1 MIFSPQLHLPEW
13 WPGTLVLCAGIM
25 AIGFSLYRRRSSFVS
40 MSARALR
47 VFLLLI
53 FLSVAVAVIP
63 QFSIAQG
70 YKLLN
75 FGVLGAVNVTPL
87 AYAPI
92 VLAAGWWGYGCA
104 ILLGL
109 TGSLAHS
116 LWHDL
121 YLFTVLEWA
130 MVATIVT
137 FLMRQDYIGKLP
149 MITRNPLPAALVAAS
164 LLWPLQLAYL
174 ILDTGPKGLAQPD
187 LLAAVWAGGAPS
199 LFSNLFFAG
208 IVGELA
214 RRIAPYRWFNRTP
227 RRIPPYATNLN
238 RRLLFALLPMTI
250 FGIAILFW
258 ANTRIVSNAAT
269 ELVVDQMTRDA
280 KNAADVVPFFIR
292 TGERLVLDLSSDPSL
307 YGQDTTDRTEHL
319 SQGISTIPYFNQL
332 VFFDTYGRPVT
343 GYPEKDVGLLELTA
357 GEIVAVQNGLQERQL
372 GHELVFPNQKDAPVL
387 VSFVSPVVEP
397 NTDVLIGVL
406 LGRANVV
413 TSPLMIPA
421 IKSLQ
426 GLLVGSG
433 IGFITDGQDR
443 IIYHPDPNLVQNVWQ
458 PDFNAEILR
467 TSSSNGM
474 AYSDR
479 DDDGLRRLIYYLP
492 VQDYPWKIVIEVPF
506 SSVLV
511 QTTKLSTP
519 LTLLLLAVGAI
530 GIVFLLAISSRMTLP
545 LGLLA
550 AATEK
555 ITEGNLADPVDIDG
569 PDEVG
574 RLGEAFERMRTRV
587 RSQVDELNI
596 LLQASRAVAGSLQLD
611 ECLPPILNGAL
622 SVTDAVGARLLLK
635 SFNGNNSNVQTYSTG
650 SASDDMSVFDDNIFE
665 LVENDGQIIAIEN
678 VSRARA
684 VLDIRPGK
692 HSLQAIIALPVQ
704 HETSLIGVLW
714 LGYSNPH
721 IFSRSESD
729 LLMTLAGQA
738 AIAVA
743 NSRLF
748 EASEGGRQQLDAILT
763 ATPDAIIVTDPRLR
777 LVLVN
782 PAAEDIFDLQ
792 GKEIVGRRINEIIHQ
807 PQLAVALHS
816 SDERTSSHEI
826 KLPDGRT
833 FSGSTSS
840 IVRQDGSIIGRLA
853 VLRDVT
859 EFKNLDQ
866 QKTDAIEAVSND
878 LKGPLALMQ
887 GYSTMLP
894 MVGKLNNRQSEFAE
908 KIAAGVEQMSNL
920 IEDVLDLHRI
930 ESDIGYSMQDLDMG
944 EIVQDQ
950 IEEIK
955 PVAVSRGIQLVCSV
969 GNSIEAISGDKSMLR
984 RAIRHL
990 LDNSLQY
997 SSSGGTV
1004 QVNVQMLKSEV
1015 EISVADDGIGISRA
1029 DQDRLFEKFYRVY
1042 GQQDTDAVGSGLG
1055 LSFVKSISERHGGR
1069 VWLESQLG
1077 QGSTFYLTLPT
1088 NINE

>member
-1 MIFSPQLHLPEW
+1 M
-13 WPGTLVLCAGIM
+13 
-25 AIGFSLYRRRSSFVS
+25 S

-47 VFLLLI
+47 VFLLLL
-53 FLSVAVAVIP
+53 FLSVTVAVIP
-63 QFSIAQG
+63 QFSIPKG
-70 YKLLN
+70 YNLLD
-75 FGVLGAVNVTPL
+75 FGSLGFINNVTPL
-87 AYAPI
+87 AYVPI
-92 VLAAGWWGYGCA
+92 VLAAGWWGYGCS

-109 TGSLAHS
+109 SGSLVHS
-116 LWHDL
+116 LWHGL
-121 YLFTVLEWA
+121 YLFTILEWA
-130 MVATIVT
+130 MVAAIVT
-137 FLMRQDYIGKLP
+137 FLMRQDYIGRLP
-149 MITRNPLPAALVAAS
+149 MITRNPIPAVLVAGF
-164 LLWPLQLAYL
+164 LIWPLQLAYL

-187 LLAAVWAGGAPS
+187 LLATVWAGGAPS
-199 LFSNLFFAG
+199 LFINLFLAG
-208 IVGELA
+208 LVGELA
-214 RRIAPYRWFNRTP
+214 RRMAPSRWFNRTP

-238 RRLLFALLPMTI
+238 RRLLFAFLPMTI
-250 FGIAILFW
+250 FGIGVLFW

-307 YGQDTTDRTEHL
+307 YEQDIADRMKHL
-319 SQGISTIPYFNQL
+319 SQGISRIPYFNQL
-332 VFFDTYGRPVT
+332 VFFDTFGRPVT
-343 GYPEKDVGLLELTA
+343 GYPESDVDLLGLTA
-357 GEIVAVQNGLQERQL
+357 GEIVAVQNGLQERQS
-372 GHELVFPNQKDAPVL
+372 GHELVFPNQRGAPVL
-387 VSFVSPVVEP
+387 VSFVSPVIEP
-397 NTDVLIGVL
+397 NSGVLFGVL
-406 LGRANVV
+406 LGRANIV

-433 IGFITDGQDR
+433 IGFITDEQDR
-443 IIYHPDPNLVQNVWQ
+443 IIYHPDTNLVQEVWQ
-458 PDFNAEILR
+458 PDFKAETLT
-467 TSSSNGM
+467 TSSSTGL

-492 VQDYPWKIVIEVPF
+492 VKDYPWKIVIEVPY

-511 QTTKLSTP
+511 QTTEISGP

-530 GIVFLLAISSRMTLP
+530 GILLLLAISSRLTLP

-555 ITEGNLADPVDIDG
+555 ITEGNLSDTVDIDG

-587 RSQVDELNI
+587 RSQVDELSI
-596 LLQASRAVAGSLQLD
+596 LLDASRSVAGSLELD
-611 ECLPPILNGAL
+611 ECLPPILDGAL

-635 SFNGNNSNVQTYSTG
+635 SFNGRNANVQSYAAG
-650 SASDDMSVFDDNIFE
+650 SASDDMSFFDDNIFE
-665 LVENDGQIIAIEN
+665 LVENSGQIIAIEN

-684 VLDIRPGK
+684 VLDISSGNYP
-692 HSLQAIIALPVQ
+692 LQAIIALPVQ

-714 LGYSNPH
+714 LGYSIPH

-738 AIAVA
+738 AVAVA
-743 NSRLF
+743 NARLF

-782 PAAEDIFDLQ
+782 PAAEDIFGLRD
-792 GKEIVGRRINEIIHQ
+792 KEIVGRRINEIIHQ

-816 SDERTSSHEI
+816 NDERTSSHEI
-826 KLPDGRT
+826 NLPDGRT

-840 IVRQDGSIIGRLA
+840 IVRQDGSILGRLA

-859 EFKNLDQ
+859 EFKDLDQ

-894 MVGKLNNRQSEFAE
+894 MVGKLNSRQSEFAE

-930 ESDIGYSMQDLDMG
+930 ESDVGSSVQDLDVRK
-944 EIVQDQ
+944 IVQNQ

-969 GNSIEAISGDKSMLR
+969 GNSIELISGDTSMLG

-990 LDNSLQY
+990 LDNALRYTSA
-997 SSSGGTV
+997 GGSV
-1004 QVNVQMLKSEV
+1004 QVNVQMRNSEV

-1042 GQQDTDAVGSGLG
+1042 GQQDTDSVGSGLG
-1055 LSFVKSISERHGGR
+1055 LSFVKSIAERHGGR

-1077 QGSTFYLTLPT
+1077 QGSTFYFALPT
-1088 NINE
+1088 NIN